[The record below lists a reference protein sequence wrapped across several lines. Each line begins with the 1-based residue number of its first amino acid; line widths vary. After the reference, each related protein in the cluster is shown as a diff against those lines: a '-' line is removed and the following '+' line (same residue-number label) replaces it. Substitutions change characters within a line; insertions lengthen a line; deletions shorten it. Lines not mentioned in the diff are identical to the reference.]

1 MKSVLMSVLSIS
13 MVVESTHDHG
23 STGRTAGSG
32 GKCVEKQSAVF
43 GEGIDSRGLGNGIAV
58 ATKSGR
64 FIIRDKEND
73 ILFVGND
80 GNRDFKKV
88 IEISKIL
95 NEYKFI
101 FVTNQIKK
109 SKNIPP
115 NVPPLDQAHWRVP
128 GHPHPKNIWPLRE
141 PAPL

>member
-73 ILFVGND
+73 ILFG
-80 GNRDFKKV
+80 
-88 IEISKIL
+88 
-95 NEYKFI
+95 
-101 FVTNQIKK
+101 
-109 SKNIPP
+109 
-115 NVPPLDQAHWRVP
+115 
-128 GHPHPKNIWPLRE
+128 
-141 PAPL
+141 